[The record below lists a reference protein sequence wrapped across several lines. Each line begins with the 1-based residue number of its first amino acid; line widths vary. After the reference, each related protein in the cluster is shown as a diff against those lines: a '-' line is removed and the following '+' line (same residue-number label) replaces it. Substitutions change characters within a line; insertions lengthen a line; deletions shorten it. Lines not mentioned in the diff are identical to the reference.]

1 MDSFDWSAPTRVIF
15 GRGKEDSVGDIIRS
29 YGFSKI
35 LIIYGQGS
43 IKKSGL
49 FDRVLLSLQ
58 KNNIQWHELGG
69 IRPNPDVS
77 AVRQAIDIC
86 RKEGI
91 DLILAIGG
99 GSVIDTAK
107 LTAAGF
113 YYEGDPFDINM
124 HRYIPKKAL
133 PVGVILTISA
143 AGSEMSSSCVISD
156 EKTQTKMGY
165 NSQLNRPLFAIM
177 NPELTL
183 SVSPFQ
189 TAIGI
194 VDILMHTLERYFNP
208 SGPYELAD
216 ALAEGLLKT
225 VMEAG
230 KKAIENPADYDA
242 RAALML
248 ASSLS
253 HNGTTSLGKKA
264 MMPVH
269 QMEHVVS
276 GLYPNVA
283 HGAGLSVLFP
293 AWGLFYCAVDIAKF
307 DKFARRV
314 MNLHL
319 ESPIDNAKM
328 GIIRLKEF
336 FHSIGMPLTFAEL
349 GIENPDIE
357 WMVNKLTNGGTRV
370 VDHPIR
376 PLDQEVARLIY
387 ESCL

>member
-35 LIIYGQGS
+35 LILYGQGS

-77 AVRQAIDIC
+77 AVRQAIDVC

-107 LTAAGF
+107 LSATGF
-113 YYEGDPFDINM
+113 YYDGDPFDINM

-183 SVSPFQ
+183 SVSPYQ

-230 KKAIENPADYDA
+230 KKAIENPMDYDA
-242 RAALML
+242 RATLML

-253 HNGTTSLGKKA
+253 HNGTTSLGKKS

-293 AWGLFYCAVDIAKF
+293 AWGLFYCSVDIAKF

-376 PLDQEVARLIY
+376 PLDQEVARMIY